1 MPASVWNKHSKGQI
15 CTAVNL
21 KPQTSS
27 GLALCSSFHRDTTD
41 IACFFLS
48 LATVCGLDYLTTTFR
63 KCLLVPYS
71 IDLMSFPSSR
81 SIVMVVNDWILG
93 FCSHRGERG
102 GDYVRYLANEK

>member
-63 KCLLVPYS
+63 NFL
-71 IDLMSFPSSR
+71 SFPSSR